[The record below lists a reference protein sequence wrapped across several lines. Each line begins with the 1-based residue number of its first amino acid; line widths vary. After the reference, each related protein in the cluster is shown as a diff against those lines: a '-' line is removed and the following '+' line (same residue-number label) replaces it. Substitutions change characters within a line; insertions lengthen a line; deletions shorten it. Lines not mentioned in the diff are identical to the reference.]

1 MGSPLGEGYVNI
13 IQQNNNAFFMRSEI
27 KSCTLRSVVFSA
39 LNKLLVDIYLD
50 SDYIILGFK

>member
-27 KSCTLRSVVFSA
+27 KSCALRSVVFSA